1 MIFTDCNRTPRV
13 LWSATSRATGPGKA
27 TALQHTEPPVIYPVY
42 FAFNYNKLIKISEM
56 LSF

>member
-1 MIFTDCNRTPRV
+1 M